1 MKIWHP
7 TWFRYFNFQ
16 FMSGNWTSEN
26 LDNFIHMDG
35 PTTSGRLKTPCMP
48 TSFEPLPSSEHVC
61 LYIAAVTA
69 STHRCCYSLATQ
81 YILYYI
87 VSMLICNISGGDR
100 ATWKLRGS
108 LSYYPFKVCL
118 DSSHVNS
125 QPLGRL
131 RVIGSLTSWFTLAS
145 PPGNVTLK
153 GNDKRVSVSQ
163 VVPKLSAP
171 GLSARL
177 LNVYVVCMQGF
188 CSNVGYLWK

>member
-1 MKIWHP
+1 M
-7 TWFRYFNFQ
+7 YA
-16 FMSGNWTSEN
+16 
-26 LDNFIHMDG
+26 NFIWVNAAIG
-35 PTTSGRLKTPCMP
+35 TCMP
-48 TSFEPLPSSEHVC
+48 V
-61 LYIAAVTA
+61 AAVTA

-163 VVPKLSAP
+163 VVPELSAP

-188 CSNVGYLWK
+188 CSSVGLSLKVAFLLTNKITHTLHNRCFLLLL

>member
-1 MKIWHP
+1 M
-7 TWFRYFNFQ
+7 YA
-16 FMSGNWTSEN
+16 
-26 LDNFIHMDG
+26 NFIWATAAIG
-35 PTTSGRLKTPCMP
+35 TCMP
-48 TSFEPLPSSEHVC
+48 V
-61 LYIAAVTA
+61 AAVTA

-177 LNVYVVCMQGF
+177 LNVYVVCTTQAVRVLQYIVWAIFESSLSPDQQNHAYGI
-188 CSNVGYLWK
+188 CESK

>member
-1 MKIWHP
+1 M
-7 TWFRYFNFQ
+7 N
-16 FMSGNWTSEN
+16 
-26 LDNFIHMDG
+26 G
-35 PTTSGRLKTPCMP
+35 PTNWGRLKTPYVP
-48 TSFEPLPSSEHVC
+48 TSFEPLPPSEHAC
-61 LYIAAVTA
+61 LQPLLPPVRIVVA
-69 STHRCCYSLATQ
+69 TH
-81 YILYYI
+81 ILYYNYI

-177 LNVYVVCMQGF
+177 LNVYVVCM
-188 CSNVGYLWK
+188 